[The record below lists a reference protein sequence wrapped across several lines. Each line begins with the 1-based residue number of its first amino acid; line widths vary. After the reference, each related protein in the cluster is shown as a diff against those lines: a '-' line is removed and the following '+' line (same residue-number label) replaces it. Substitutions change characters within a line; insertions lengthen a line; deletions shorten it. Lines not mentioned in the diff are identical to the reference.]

1 MNGDDAIER
10 VARNVEGAEVAGGPA
25 GGLEESS
32 DKLAGR
38 GDVAE
43 VGRGEVLEEDV
54 VTEEIGEGGRG
65 MR

>member
-10 VARNVEGAEVAGGPA
+10 VASNVDGTEVTGGTA

-32 DKLAGR
+32 DELARR

-43 VGRGEVLEEDV
+43 VGRGEVLE
-54 VTEEIGEGGRG
+54 
-65 MR
+65 